1 MDIPNSKERRA
12 GNLES
17 CPLCHWWN
25 LANFQPRYL
34 ARYFLSLVRFFYP
47 RHLHPQAVRTFSPQ
61 AKAPEPLAFLYP
73 RELELAGTKPNRQ
86 GIAKTETD

>member
-17 CPLCHWWN
+17 CPFCHWWN

-34 ARYFLSLVRFFYP
+34 AGCFVSLVRFFIGSPLRP
-47 RHLHPQAVRTFSPQ
+47 RALRLFSPETS
-61 AKAPEPLAFLYP
+61 APVPLAFLYP